1 MTNRPQK
8 PNISLPNPRL
18 RTLAEAA
25 YLVNQ
30 RELHK
35 YSANKCVIKE
45 TYENTINS
53 GGYFNSLREER
64 YEFLD
69 VLDNKKD
76 GFYASVLQ
84 NMNEEILITI
94 RGTDFSNFNIL
105 GLLFVG
111 LFDQK
116 QAVANL
122 IERIISGDLHNDFQI
137 LLGKI
142 PNQYKSAENFTDDI
156 LKKYSSNRVTITG
169 HSLGGLLSQL
179 VSAKFG
185 IETVVFDS
193 PGAKKPIEKLV
204 GDDFDQ
210 QRITIINDLPNFIN
224 ACGEHIKTPIA
235 VNNGGTLSLGVVRN
249 FLGTL
254 PHKPGE
260 KAQYLLSH
268 GMEDILNS
276 ISEDGF
282 FEQIPIEDWP
292 KNALAFYNSIEAYNV
307 IPDVYDKCIYQIWKK
322 QYERKSLV
330 PHLTKNRS
338 YFDRESSFRKKYPNF
353 ESYKKYFLEYKLTKN
368 KELST
373 GVMGS

>member
-1 MTNRPQK
+1 MPNRPQK
-8 PNISLPNPRL
+8 PNIFSPNPKL
-18 RTLAEAA
+18 RTMAEAA

-30 RELHK
+30 VAFYK
-35 YSANKCVIKE
+35 YSADKLVTKE
-45 TYENTINS
+45 TYENTVNN

-76 GFYASVLQ
+76 GFYATALR
-84 NMNEEILITI
+84 NRNEEILVSI
-94 RGTDFSNFNIL
+94 RGTDFSNFNLL
-105 GLLFVG
+105 GLTFVG
-111 LFDQK
+111 LFGQK
-116 QAVANL
+116 RIAENL

-137 LLGKI
+137 LLGKV
-142 PNQYKSAENFTDDI
+142 PDQYKSAESFIDDV
-156 LKKYSSNRVTITG
+156 LKNYPDNRVTITG

-185 IETVVFDS
+185 VETVVFDS
-193 PGAKKPIEKLV
+193 PGAKKTIEKLV

-210 QRITIINDLPNFIN
+210 QKITIINDLPNFIN
-224 ACGEHIKTPIA
+224 AYGEHIKTPIA
-235 VNNGGTLSLGVVRN
+235 VNNGGVLSLGVVHN
-249 FLGTL
+249 FLETF
-254 PHKPGE
+254 PHKPGK

-292 KNALAFYNSIEAYNV
+292 KNVLAFYNSMEAYNV
-307 IPDVYDKCIYQIWKK
+307 MPDVYDRCIYQIWKK
-322 QYERKSLV
+322 QYERKSFV
-330 PHLTKNRS
+330 PSLIKI
-338 YFDRESSFRKKYPNF
+338 RKKYPTF

-373 GVMGS
+373 EVMGS